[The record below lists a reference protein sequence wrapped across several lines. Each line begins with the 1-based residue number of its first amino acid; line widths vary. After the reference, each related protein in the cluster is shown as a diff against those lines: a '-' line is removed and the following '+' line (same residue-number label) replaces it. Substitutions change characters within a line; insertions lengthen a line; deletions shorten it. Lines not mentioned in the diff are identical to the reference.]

1 VTCDEQEQGGT
12 KSFPLDASVLLT
24 ASYCWLYQQGIST
37 IIHPM
42 SATEAT
48 AEVFVTAFKAL
59 KRKEREAVLQKLVAD
74 ARLADDLT
82 DTLALE
88 ARRHQPHEP
97 LREVLKSLR
106 IRV

>member
-1 VTCDEQEQGGT
+1 
-12 KSFPLDASVLLT
+12 
-24 ASYCWLYQQGIST
+24 
-37 IIHPM
+37 M

-74 ARLADDLT
+74 AELASDLQ

-88 ARRHQPHEP
+88 ARRSQPHTP
-97 LREVLKSLR
+97 LRDTLKDLR
-106 IRV
+106 IRA